1 LLTAGSE
8 WVILMSGYLYSL
20 TVMTPPFEALEHGHT
35 FVRAQATGPIKEPQ
49 MPQSVRAIRVFS
61 LLILGFGCGFVLAN
75 NAWADE
81 PLSATEIRATLEDIY
96 RTHRTVDE
104 GTVYQSGAKH
114 VDANWFGIVVA
125 TVNGTVIA
133 VGDSDRHFPIQS
145 TAKILTYSLALE
157 DHGAKMVLE
166 RVGVNA
172 TGLPYSSLIAS
183 EVRARRQQ
191 NAMVSAGA
199 IATMALINGSSEADK
214 WQRVQANSAR
224 YAGEPVALNTDVF
237 QYEIGHNTHSL
248 ALAYALLAREL
259 LWMPCVKR
267 APDCFEP
274 PVGGQV
280 EAVIE
285 RYLKSTS
292 QDVTARSLA
301 LMGATLANG
310 GVNPKTGLRAVSR
323 EHLPY
328 ILSAMVTAGMYDA
341 SGQWMS
347 EVGIPAK
354 SGVSGNIIAVVPN
367 RMAIAVYSPPL
378 DAEGNSVRGVRV
390 IKDLARRW
398 PLHLFATPGSPD

>member
-1 LLTAGSE
+1 
-8 WVILMSGYLYSL
+8 M
-20 TVMTPPFEALEHGHT
+20 PR
-35 FVRAQATGPIKEPQ
+35 RAQVTRIFGLLLIGVTFGCALAHTARAEKPL
-49 MPQSVRAIRVFS
+49 SSSAIR
-61 LLILGFGCGFVLAN
+61 
-75 NAWADE
+75 
-81 PLSATEIRATLEDIY
+81 TTLEEVHRI
-96 RTHRTVDE
+96 HRTVDE

-125 TVNGTVIA
+125 TVDGTVVA
-133 VGDSDRHFPIQS
+133 VGDTDQNFPIQS
-145 TAKILTYSLALE
+145 TAKIFTYSLALE
-157 DHGAKMVLE
+157 DHGAKEVLK

-191 NAMVSAGA
+191 NPMVSAGA

-214 WQRVQANSAR
+214 WRRVQANSAR
-224 YAGEPVALNTDVF
+224 YAGEPVTLNADVF
-237 QYEIGHNTHSL
+237 QFEINNNTHSL
-248 ALAYALLAREL
+248 ALAYALLTREL
-259 LWMPCVKR
+259 LWIPCEKR

-274 PVGGQV
+274 PVGDQV
-280 EAVIE
+280 EAVIG

-292 QDVTARSLA
+292 QDVTARRLA

-323 EHLPY
+323 ENLPY

-341 SGQWMS
+341 SGQWLS

-354 SGVSGNIIAVVPN
+354 SGVSGNIVAVVPG

-378 DAEGNSVRGVRV
+378 DAEGNSVRGTRV

-398 PLHLFATPGSPD
+398 SLHLFATPANLD